1 MYAKES
7 LIDQIIPRLKKLKFT
22 EKILLTTY
30 KRNRSLTILKIK
42 EDTFLFEQRGYW
54 EKSFEVKEKK
64 LSKKLKQVLREEFP
78 RSHKVRVY
86 FLKKEENILENLKKL

>member
-1 MYAKES
+1 
-7 LIDQIIPRLKKLKFT
+7 
-22 EKILLTTY
+22 
-30 KRNRSLTILKIK
+30 
-42 EDTFLFEQRGYW
+42 
-54 EKSFEVKEKK
+54 KSFEVKEKK